1 MGGDGCD
8 KNTVEK
14 SPYLKCNQ
22 CGFVFEGGSSRKS
35 HIKEGV
41 GEIRDSGEKPTF
53 KCNQCEC
60 EFGDA
65 SMLESHK

>member
-1 MGGDGCD
+1 M
-8 KNTVEK
+8 EK
-14 SPYLKCNQ
+14 SPYLKCSY
-22 CGFVFEGGSSRKS
+22 CEFVFDGASNLKS

-41 GEIRDSGEKPTF
+41 GKIRDSGEKPTF

>member
-1 MGGDGCD
+1 M
-8 KNTVEK
+8 
-14 SPYLKCNQ
+14 KCNH
-22 CGFVFEGGSSRKS
+22 CEFVFDGASNLKS